1 MRGNAAIKRHLFNEG
16 AFVTLK
22 YGKLFIFTG
31 IFKP

>member
-1 MRGNAAIKRHLFNEG
+1 MQQLKGTFFNEG

-31 IFKP
+31 ILKP